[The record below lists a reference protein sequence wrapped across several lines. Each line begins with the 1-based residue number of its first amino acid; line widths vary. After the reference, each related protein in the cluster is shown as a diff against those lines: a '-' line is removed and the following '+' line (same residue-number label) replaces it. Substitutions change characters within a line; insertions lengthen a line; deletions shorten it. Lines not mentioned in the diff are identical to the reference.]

1 MRRLVNPLHAAALV
15 GAMVEGMFSAW
26 RIHSRDS
33 AVIDPAFSRTTW
45 IVKSGRW
52 LRMMCHMANTATMGE
67 EAVLTTPALPR
78 VGPPYVSPWHGE
90 PATISR
96 SARAGMLLTNVSTA
110 GWAGW
115 SSCQTS
121 SQRGL

>member
-1 MRRLVNPLHAAALV
+1 MVPSAPPRVPGREPGLNDQRLGRRQGAEEGADLVNPLHAAASVV
-15 GAMVEGMFSAW
+15 GAIVEGMLSAW

-78 VGPPYVSPWHGE
+78 VGPPYVSP
-90 PATISR
+90 
-96 SARAGMLLTNVSTA
+96 
-110 GWAGW
+110 
-115 SSCQTS
+115 
-121 SQRGL
+121 